1 MTRIIASL
9 LLAAAAALIPAQAV
23 AQTSDSV
30 LRRLSPTLDGARL
43 EGEVTVRRWAI
54 YLTAEEALRPA
65 RFEILAESAVSVM
78 PEASRLTL
86 SVNGKPGGETPIGGA
101 WTNQPAILP
110 MAPGLLHAG
119 WNTLVLTA
127 RQRHRVDCS
136 VDATYELWTRLS
148 PAATGLRL
156 AGPPARITGFAD
168 LPALPLDIEGR
179 LPIRLRTGVMT
190 PRLAGPA
197 MAAIAAL
204 AQAAGAAHP
213 VVDVDPLPGGGEGL
227 DVLLVSGEA
236 SQRLSAPFSLDAG
249 DGRPVVTLAAATPE
263 VLETAVAALSAALRR
278 EARPSPAA
286 VPLVTGGETK
296 RFGELG
302 VDSQTFD
309 GRRWEVSAAV
319 AFPADMLAADYA
331 SVRLDL
337 AAGYAAGL
345 SPTSQ
350 LSVTVN
356 GKPSAAVQMGARNG
370 GLLGRRAISLPLS
383 AFRPGL
389 NRITLSAVLP
399 APADAVCDPR
409 AQIAGPERFA
419 LLDSSTLQFPAMARI
434 GRFPDIGRSFAPYTG
449 AMAPRTPIFQL
460 GRLDASTLAAAA
472 TLHARMAQ
480 TGQPGAIPVV
490 AEQAPQGSA
499 PVIVV
504 GTALDLSRNLLASA
518 GVPAATVATAWNPRA
533 RAAAQV
539 ARAREVDR
547 ELVTGSVGKT
557 PAAARPAPS
566 NPADVMSRWRAQ
578 QGLDTTS
585 LRSRV
590 VAFFG
595 GIATWLSPT
604 PVAALPVG
612 SSTDLVMA
620 QSVAG
625 GTGQITTLV
634 TAPTASALVDGTALL
649 TAPATW
655 NGLSGRAVLLELD
668 SAKTTIVPAAAAW
681 LLGDEPLDLV
691 NLRLLVAAWLSLNA
705 PAYALLLLLAAVG
718 FGFATVGALRRP
730 GTPGPETAP
739 GSTAP
744 GAAP

>member
-1 MTRIIASL
+1 MTRILASL
-9 LLAAAAALIPAQAV
+9 LLAAATALIPVQAV

-30 LRRLSPTLDGARL
+30 LRRLSPTLEGARL
-43 EGEVTVRRWAI
+43 EGEVAVRRWAV

-156 AGPPARITGFAD
+156 VGPPARIASFAD

-236 SQRLSAPFSLDAG
+236 SQRLPAPFSLDAG
-249 DGRPVVTLAAATPE
+249 EGRPVVTLAAATPE

-345 SPTSQ
+345 SPTAQ
-350 LSVTVN
+350 LSITVN
-356 GKPSAAVQMGARNG
+356 GKSSAAVQMGARNG

-434 GRFPDIGRSFAPYTG
+434 GRFPDIGRSFAPHTG

-490 AEQAPQGSA
+490 AERAPMGGD

-557 PAAARPAPS
+557 TAAPPSPS

-585 LRSRV
+585 LRSRI
-590 VAFFG
+590 VAFAG
-595 GIATWLSPT
+595 GLAAWLSPT

-634 TAPTASALVDGTALL
+634 TAPTPSALVDGTALL

-730 GTPGPETAP
+730 ATPGSETTP

>member
-1 MTRIIASL
+1 MTRILASL
-9 LLAAAAALIPAQAV
+9 LLAAATALIPAQAV

-43 EGEVTVRRWAI
+43 EGEVAVRRWAV

-101 WTNQPAILP
+101 WTSQPTILP
-110 MAPGLLHAG
+110 MTPGLLHAG

-213 VVDVDPLPGGGEGL
+213 VVDVDPLPGSGEGL

-236 SQRLSAPFSLDAG
+236 SQRLPAPFSLEAG
-249 DGRPVVTLAAATPE
+249 EGRPVVTLAAATPE

-337 AAGYAAGL
+337 SAGYAAGL
-345 SPTSQ
+345 SPTAQ

-356 GKPSAAVQMGARNG
+356 GKPSAAVQMGARTG

-419 LLDSSTLQFPAMARI
+419 LLDSSTLQFPTMARI
-434 GRFPDIGRSFAPYTG
+434 GRFPDIGRSFAPHTG

-472 TLHARMAQ
+472 TLHARMSQ
-480 TGQPGAIPVV
+480 TGRPGAIPVV
-490 AEQAPQGSA
+490 AERAPLGSD

-504 GTALDLSRNLLASA
+504 GTALDLSRNLLAGA
-518 GVPAATVATAWNPRA
+518 GVPAATVAMAWNPRA

-547 ELVTGSVGKT
+547 ELVTGSVGKPT
-557 PAAARPAPS
+557 VATSTPS

-585 LRSRV
+585 LRARV
-590 VAFFG
+590 VAFAG
-595 GIATWLSPT
+595 GIVAWLSPT

-620 QSVAG
+620 QSVAS
-625 GTGQITTLV
+625 GTGQITTVV
-634 TAPTASALVDGTALL
+634 TAPTPSALVDGTALL

-668 SAKTTIVPAAAAW
+668 SAKTTIVPAESAW

-691 NLRLLVAAWLSLNA
+691 NLRLLIAAWLSLNA
-705 PAYALLLLLAAVG
+705 PVYALLLLLAAVG

-730 GTPGPETAP
+730 AAAGQTEPKTSAPGGTP
-739 GSTAP
+739 
-744 GAAP
+744 

>member
-1 MTRIIASL
+1 VTRILASL
-9 LLAAAAALIPAQAV
+9 LLAAATALIPAQAV

-43 EGEVTVRRWAI
+43 EGEVAVRRWAV

-101 WTNQPAILP
+101 WTSQPTILP
-110 MAPGLLHAG
+110 MTPGLLHAG

-213 VVDVDPLPGGGEGL
+213 VVDVDPLPGSGEGL

-236 SQRLSAPFSLDAG
+236 SQRLPAPFSLEAG
-249 DGRPVVTLAAATPE
+249 EGRPVVTLAAATPE

-337 AAGYAAGL
+337 SAGYAAGL
-345 SPTSQ
+345 SPTAQ

-356 GKPSAAVQMGARNG
+356 GKPSAAVQMGARTG

-419 LLDSSTLQFPAMARI
+419 LLDSSTLQFPTMARI
-434 GRFPDIGRSFAPYTG
+434 GRFPDIGRSFAPHTG

-472 TLHARMAQ
+472 TLHARMSQ
-480 TGQPGAIPVV
+480 TGRPGAIPVV
-490 AEQAPQGSA
+490 AERAPLGSD

-504 GTALDLSRNLLASA
+504 GTALDLSRNLLAGA
-518 GVPAATVATAWNPRA
+518 GVPAATVAMAWNPRA

-547 ELVTGSVGKT
+547 ELVTGSVGKPT
-557 PAAARPAPS
+557 VATSTPS

-585 LRSRV
+585 LRARV
-590 VAFFG
+590 VAFAG
-595 GIATWLSPT
+595 GIVAWLSPT

-620 QSVAG
+620 QSVAS
-625 GTGQITTLV
+625 GTGQITTVV
-634 TAPTASALVDGTALL
+634 TAPTPSALVDGTALL

-668 SAKTTIVPAAAAW
+668 SAKTTIVPAESAW

-691 NLRLLVAAWLSLNA
+691 NLRLLIAAWLSLNA
-705 PAYALLLLLAAVG
+705 PVYALLLLLAAVG

-730 GTPGPETAP
+730 AAAGQTEPKTSAPGGTP
-739 GSTAP
+739 
-744 GAAP
+744 

>member
-1 MTRIIASL
+1 MTRILASL
-9 LLAAAAALIPAQAV
+9 LLAAATALIPAQAI

-43 EGEVTVRRWAI
+43 EGEVAVRRWAV

-101 WTNQPAILP
+101 WTSQPTILP
-110 MAPGLLHAG
+110 MTPGLLHAG

-213 VVDVDPLPGGGEGL
+213 VVDVDPLPGSGEGL

-236 SQRLSAPFSLDAG
+236 SQRLPAPFSLEAG
-249 DGRPVVTLAAATPE
+249 EGRPVVTLAAATPE

-296 RFGELG
+296 RFSELG

-337 AAGYAAGL
+337 SAGYPAGL
-345 SPTSQ
+345 SPTAQ

-419 LLDSSTLQFPAMARI
+419 LLDSSTLQFPTMARI
-434 GRFPDIGRSFAPYTG
+434 GRFPDIGRSFAPHTG

-472 TLHARMAQ
+472 TLHARMSQ
-480 TGQPGAIPVV
+480 TGRPGAIPVV
-490 AEQAPQGSA
+490 AERAPLGSD

-504 GTALDLSRNLLASA
+504 GTALDLSRNLLAGA
-518 GVPAATVATAWNPRA
+518 GVPAATVAMAWNPRA

-547 ELVTGSVGKT
+547 ELVTGSVGKPT
-557 PAAARPAPS
+557 VATSTPS

-585 LRSRV
+585 LRARV
-590 VAFFG
+590 VAFAG
-595 GIATWLSPT
+595 GIVAWLSPT

-620 QSVAG
+620 QSVAS
-625 GTGQITTLV
+625 GTGQITTVV
-634 TAPTASALVDGTALL
+634 TAPTPSALVDGTALL

-668 SAKTTIVPAAAAW
+668 SAKTTIVPAESAW

-691 NLRLLVAAWLSLNA
+691 NLRLLIAAWLSLNA
-705 PAYALLLLLAAVG
+705 PVYALLLLLAAVG

-730 GTPGPETAP
+730 AAAGQTEPKTSAPGGTP
-739 GSTAP
+739 
-744 GAAP
+744 